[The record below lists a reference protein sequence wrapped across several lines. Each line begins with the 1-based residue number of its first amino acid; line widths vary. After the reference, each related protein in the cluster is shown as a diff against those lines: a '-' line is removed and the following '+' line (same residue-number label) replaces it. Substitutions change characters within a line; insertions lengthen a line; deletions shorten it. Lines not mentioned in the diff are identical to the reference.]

1 LVTHAVDILLAH
13 RHHVRQSGAG
23 KQGLQRCYVCTIMMS
38 RTQITLDPETQ
49 RKARHR
55 AAQTG
60 ISLAEYVR
68 CLVAR
73 DLDEP
78 KVAVAVRAVLDLGG
92 SSGSD
97 VARDKNVMLGEAAA
111 AFQSRRSKR

>member
-1 LVTHAVDILLAH
+1 
-13 RHHVRQSGAG
+13 
-23 KQGLQRCYVCTIMMS
+23 
-38 RTQITLDPETQ
+38 LDPETQ

-68 CLVAR
+68 RLVAR

-78 KVAVAVRAVLDLGG
+78 KRAVDVRAVFDLGS

-97 VARDKNVMLGEAAA
+97 VARDKDVMLGEAAA
-111 AFQSRRSKR
+111 ALQSRRSKR